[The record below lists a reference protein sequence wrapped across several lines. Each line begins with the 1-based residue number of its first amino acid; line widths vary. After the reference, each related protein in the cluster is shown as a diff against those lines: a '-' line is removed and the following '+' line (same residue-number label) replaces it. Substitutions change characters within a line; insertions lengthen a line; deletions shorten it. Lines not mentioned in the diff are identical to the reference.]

1 MIQSRSEK
9 IYQIVA
15 HIILMLMVFC
25 IAMPFILLFM
35 SSITDENTLIQN
47 GYSYFPAKFSLTAYK
62 YIWNQKAKV
71 FQAYG
76 MTILV
81 TVVGTAI
88 NIAISAM
95 LAYGLSK
102 AKLPLRRFFA
112 FYVFFT
118 MLFNGGLVP
127 TYMMYTGT
135 FHIKNT
141 VFALIV
147 PAFMMSAMNV
157 ILIRT
162 YYQTST
168 PDALYEAAEIDG
180 AGPFKVFTT
189 IALPL
194 GKPILVTMGLFA
206 ALGYWNDWTN
216 GLYYLSGTEG
226 QKLYTIQ
233 NLLNQMMSQIEFLSS
248 NSSAASAASS
258 DIAKVPQTA
267 VRMAIAFVAML
278 PMLVIYPFLQKY
290 FQKGIAL
297 GAVKG

>member
-162 YYQTST
+162 YYQTSI

-248 NSSAASAASS
+248 NSNAASAASS

>member
-162 YYQTST
+162 YYQTSI

-194 GKPILVTMGLFA
+194 GKPI
-206 ALGYWNDWTN
+206 
-216 GLYYLSGTEG
+216 
-226 QKLYTIQ
+226 
-233 NLLNQMMSQIEFLSS
+233 
-248 NSSAASAASS
+248 
-258 DIAKVPQTA
+258 
-267 VRMAIAFVAML
+267 
-278 PMLVIYPFLQKY
+278 
-290 FQKGIAL
+290 
-297 GAVKG
+297 